1 MVVKNPLAF
10 VSNIYFWMGMA
21 FIFLLLFV
29 ICFIFI
35 VYLAKKTHAMVE
47 FKAIRR
53 GIPICMFFDESR
65 YVEWKPLK
73 SDAGIVTDKN
83 YGSFIINERA
93 TYVDKRTKA
102 IIVPFDSQFGSSMN
116 MHSAVLADN
125 LQFLVK
131 DDEELKK
138 LRFAFVNDLIDE
150 NQEIN
155 VLKTSIHFGAMKA
168 MMTAMIPHNIEGKI
182 SKVINSR
189 LKGMGQVNIIQI
201 ILIFAAI
208 LGAVVLSV
216 IIIRLTLGK

>member
-1 MVVKNPLAF
+1 MT
-10 VSNIYFWMGMA
+10 

-53 GIPICMFFDESR
+53 GFPICMFFEENR

-73 SDAGIVTDKN
+73 SDAGIITDKN

-102 IIVPFDSQFGSSMN
+102 IIVPFDAQFGASAN
-116 MHSAVLADN
+116 MHAANLADN
-125 LQFLVK
+125 LQFVVK
-131 DDEELKK
+131 DEEELKA
-138 LRFAFVNDLIDE
+138 LRYAIANDLIDE
-150 NQEIN
+150 NQKIDA
-155 VLKTSIHFGAMKA
+155 LKTSIHFGAMKA
-168 MMTAMIPHNIEGKI
+168 MMTAMIPHNIEAKI
-182 SKVINSR
+182 QKVIASR
-189 LKGMGQVNIIQI
+189 MKGLGQVNIIQI

-208 LGAVVLSV
+208 LGAVVLGV